1 MGRFDRLP
9 GINDSHSRRR
19 NVVIGTAYAL
29 AGCVGVSALAGDPE
43 DDTDADA
50 TGNGNGN
57 GNGDGGG
64 GETQTDAP
72 TEEPADTETDPETET
87 EESTPESP
95 DPVGEMSAV
104 SNNTGWLDA
113 RTTIEGSGESVTDTF
128 AASFFTTFTY
138 EHNGQSNFAAE
149 LIDDQ
154 SGDTVE
160 LLVNEIGTA
169 SGCTG
174 VGLPDGEYLLDVDA
188 DGDWSFDIGEPFA
201 PDDEYGVP
209 PGSIE
214 GEQPDVYGEIEIDG
228 RVTVSAEHRGDG
240 NFTVAAWD
248 EANTR
253 TLFDELL
260 FNEIGN
266 FEGETTAQLNGLFY
280 MVVQAGGPYSIEI
293 TET

>member
-9 GINDSHSRRR
+9 GIDESHSRRR

-43 DDTDADA
+43 DDTDADS
-50 TGNGNGN
+50 TGDGNGN

-72 TEEPADTETDPETET
+72 TEEPADTETET
-87 EESTPESP
+87 EEPTPESP
-95 DPVGEMSAV
+95 DSVGEMSAV
-104 SNNTGWLDA
+104 STNTGWLDG

-138 EHNGQSNFAAE
+138 AHNGQSNFAAE
-149 LIDDQ
+149 VIDDQ
-154 SGDTVE
+154 SGDRVA
-160 LLVNEIGTA
+160 LLVNEIGTT
-169 SGCTG
+169 SGSTG

-188 DGDWSFDIGEPFA
+188 DGDWSFDIGEPAA
-201 PDDEYGVP
+201 PDDESGVP

-214 GEQPDVYGEIEIDG
+214 GEQSDVYGEIEIDG

-240 NFTVAAWD
+240 NFIVEAWD
-248 EANTR
+248 ESNTQA
-253 TLFDELL
+253 LFDGLL
-260 FNEIGN
+260 FNEIGS
-266 FEGETTAQLNGLFY
+266 FEGETTAQLNGRFY
-280 MVVQAGGPYSIEI
+280 IVVQAGGPYTIEI

>member
-1 MGRFDRLP
+1 M
-9 GINDSHSRRR
+9 RRR
-19 NVVIGTAYAL
+19 KYLLTVGAVAF
-29 AGCVGVSALAGDPE
+29 AGCGSS
-43 DDTDADA
+43 DDS
-50 TGNGNGN
+50 GNGNGN
-57 GNGDGGG
+57 GNGGADP
-64 GETQTDAP
+64 TATTAATATATDEPTAP
-72 TEEPADTETDPETET
+72 ETEEPTDTPAET
-87 EESTPESP
+87 EEPTPEPP
-95 DPVGEMSAV
+95 DSVGEMSAV
-104 SNNTGWLDA
+104 SNNSGWLED
-113 RTTIEGSGESVTDTF
+113 RTTIDGSGASVTDTF
-128 AASFFTTFTY
+128 DASFFTTFTY
-138 EHNGQSNFAAE
+138 EHDGQSNFAAE

-154 SGDTVE
+154 SGDTVD
-160 LLVNEIGTA
+160 LLVNEIGTV

-174 VGLPDGEYLLDVDA
+174 IGLPESEYLIDIDA

-201 PDDEYGVP
+201 PDDEFGVP

-214 GEQPDVYGEIEIDG
+214 GEPPDVYGEIEIDG
-228 RVTVSAEHRGDG
+228 RITVSAEHRGDG

-280 MVVQAGGPYSIEI
+280 IVVQAGGPYTIEI